1 MAMHINNEGIS
12 NMSNNHNVNHPP
24 HYNQGVIECIDAIRA
39 ATTGLDPYEAF
50 LAASAIKYI
59 WRYNLKSNPVE
70 DIEKAIWY
78 LNKIIEKRGESANA
92 EN

>member
-1 MAMHINNEGIS
+1 MATHINNEGIS
-12 NMSNNHNVNHPP
+12 NMSNNHNV
-24 HYNQGVIECIDAIRA
+24 DS
-39 ATTGLDPYEAF
+39 YEAF

>member
-1 MAMHINNEGIS
+1 MAMHINNESIS

-59 WRYNLKSNPVE
+59 QPCGRYRKSHLVFKQ
-70 DIEKAIWY
+70 DY
-78 LNKIIEKRGESANA
+78 
-92 EN
+92 

>member
-1 MAMHINNEGIS
+1 MHINNEGIS

-24 HYNQGVIECIDAIRA
+24 HYNQGVVECIDAIRA

-78 LNKIIEKRGESANA
+78 LNRIIDNRNKETNDDKNK
-92 EN
+92 